1 MFQKFIVDKEFHNS
15 RLDRWFKVNVLN
27 IPQSLIEKI
36 IRKKKI
42 KVNKKRTKTS
52 YRVQTKDIIEV
63 FNLTKLKSNKNDK
76 KTNKYKPALKEKKKY
91 DDFVIEDNDNFIVIN
106 KPPGIP
112 VQGGT
117 KSFRNIID
125 TLRHTKYFDNSK
137 PYIVHRLD
145 KETSG
150 VLIIAKNREYAQLF
164 TSLFRIRKIHKS
176 YLSICTGEFENQKGE
191 LIDTLVR
198 YEGHKKILEKAVTY
212 YKVLD
217 KNNLATLLLLNPIT
231 GRKHQIRKQLLIHGH
246 PVLGDTKYRL
256 SNKNINNKNFL
267 MLHAYEINFSIN
279 KIKYKFI
286 ANPPIIF
293 DKTLKEKRL
302 KIHQ

>member
-117 KSFRNIID
+117 KSFKNIID

-164 TSLFRIRKIHKS
+164 TSLFRIRKIHKT
-176 YLSICTGEFENQKGE
+176 YLALIYGHLESNKNTLEDNLVYIEKNKKINQKAISHLKVLKTFENHS
-191 LIDTLVR
+191 LV
-198 YEGHKKILEKAVTY
+198 E
-212 YKVLD
+212 
-217 KNNLATLLLLNPIT
+217 LNPIT
-231 GRKHQIRKQLLIHGH
+231 GRKHQLRIQLYKRGNPII
-246 PVLGDTKYRL
+246 GDKKYFLREYSKTKL
-256 SNKNINNKNFL
+256 KNKNL
-267 MLHAYEINFSIN
+267 MLHAY
-279 KIKYKFI
+279 KIKFMINNIKFNYKAEYSSEFHDFI
-286 ANPPIIF
+286 
-293 DKTLKEKRL
+293 KQ
-302 KIHQ
+302 KI

>member
-125 TLRHTKYFDNSK
+125 TLRHTKYFDKSK

-164 TSLFRIRKIHKS
+164 TSLFRIRKIHKT
-176 YLSICTGEFENQKGE
+176 YHAIVKGN
-191 LIDTLVR
+191 IGIR
-198 YEGHKKILEKAVTY
+198 KKILDEDLFYFEGNKKIRQKATT
-212 YKVLD
+212 KVRLI
-217 KNNLATLLLLNPIT
+217 KYSNGLSFLELNPIT
-231 GRKHQIRKQLLIHGH
+231 GRKHQLRKHLANIGF
-246 PVLGDTKYRL
+246 PIIGEKKY
-256 SNKNINNKNFL
+256 SNLNSAKNSKL
-267 MLHAYEINFSIN
+267 MLHSFEI
-279 KIKYKFI
+279 KFI
-286 ANPPIIF
+286 ITHLLYLHSVDWVIKFQNSSERS
-293 DKTLKEKRL
+293 LY
-302 KIHQ
+302 